1 MTMER
6 ILLQTIKFDLMI
18 EHPYSNLLKFAKFL
32 KGNIYIDRVY
42 KVLPKTQPVHL

>member
-18 EHPYSNLLKFAKFL
+18 EHPYSNLLKFAKVL
-32 KGNIYIDRVY
+32 KGKKKMIIINRSNIEFLY
-42 KVLPKTQPVHL
+42 